1 MSDSSSTVGKIV
13 SQGTA
18 GDRIRVIAD
27 QLKQETSL
35 QIKATSRILGAA
47 AQISEN
53 HDRLIDEV
61 VELMEEDL
69 EQHSQPSKGKE
80 ITVEQLKRQFKTL
93 NQAKAHFG
101 VKANTWALLAKK
113 LNQQTTVS
121 SPNPDQVSVPQRLDA
136 IENEL
141 RVVQTNL
148 NQALNLLKMI
158 LKKVSLS
165 SGGGSEAE
173 G

>member
-80 ITVEQLKRQFKTL
+80 I
-93 NQAKAHFG
+93 N
-101 VKANTWALLAKK
+101 
-113 LNQQTTVS
+113 S
-121 SPNPDQVSVPQRLDA
+121 SDS
-136 IENEL
+136 L
-141 RVVQTNL
+141 RR
-148 NQALNLLKMI
+148 
-158 LKKVSLS
+158 
-165 SGGGSEAE
+165 
-173 G
+173 